1 MVGRAAMVVAAMAEE
16 AMAAVAEVLM
26 EAGAV
31 VAMVA
36 EVAGVVALDEAGA
49 DLPAGDVELKM
60 FVAIQ
65 LYCSP
70 YVFMHNAVGIRSR
83 FTCSNRLVLG
93 A

>member
-36 EVAGVVALDEAGA
+36 ELAGVVALDEAGA
-49 DLPAGDVELKM
+49 DLHAGDAELKM
-60 FVAIQ
+60 CVAI
-65 LYCSP
+65 
-70 YVFMHNAVGIRSR
+70 
-83 FTCSNRLVLG
+83 RLFCRPCV
-93 A
+93 